1 MEFAEQSVQMWAI
14 FAVIVCA
21 LAMYAMER
29 VAMEVVSVGVVC
41 ALLVLFQIF
50 PVVDAW
56 GENRLTPARLLQGFA
71 NPALATVLALLVMG
85 QGMVRAGVLD
95 VGARWVLKLGGGRKW
110 QSVGLAL
117 LAAAAVSA
125 FLNNI
130 PVVVIFIPIMQALAI
145 RFQGSASKLMIPLS
159 YAAVLGGMTT
169 LVGSSTN
176 LLVNSAMIELGV
188 TPFGFFE
195 FSVPG
200 LVMAAAGFLYVLFIA
215 PALLPRRERLAGF
228 LFSGGGKQFIAQFTI
243 AADSPLVGRRAPGG
257 LFASLPDMTIRMV
270 QRGEEAI
277 LPPFEGF
284 EARPG
289 DILVVAATRKALTEA
304 LVRKAGLLHPDLPAL
319 SDEKK
324 SESKAKTKAK
334 ATAAAAAADEE
345 GAGWNADSQV
355 VAEVMVVPA
364 SRLEGQTLRQV
375 GFHNL
380 TQCVVL
386 GIQRR
391 ARMIRSRMTDIRLEA
406 GDILLVQGKAAQ
418 VNALKANRDVVL
430 MEWSAEELPALS
442 HGRAAIFIFVAAIG
456 LSATGLVPLVVTT
469 LCGAVAMVGLGVIN
483 VPQAARAVDPRIV
496 TTIGAALALGVAM
509 QETGGAQFIAG
520 GLVDVL
526 EGAGP
531 ATVLSLFF
539 VVVAGLSNVISTK
552 TAAVLFTP
560 IAIDIAHEMNVPPQ
574 AFVVAVVFAANCS
587 FASPLGYQ
595 TNLLVL
601 GPGHYRF
608 VDFVRAGVPLILV
621 LWLAFT
627 LFVPWWYGFPLF

>member
-1 MEFAEQSVQMWAI
+1 MEILGQSVQMWAI
-14 FAVIVCA
+14 FALILGA
-21 LAMYAMER
+21 LVMYATER
-29 VAMEVVSVGVVC
+29 VPMEVVSVGIVC
-41 ALLVLFQIF
+41 ALLVIFQVF
-50 PVVDAW
+50 PLIDEW
-56 GENRLTPARLLQGFA
+56 GENQLTPARLIQGFA

-95 VGARWVLKLGGGRKW
+95 MGARWVLKLGGGRKW

-130 PVVVIFIPIMQALAI
+130 PVVVIFIPIMQALAF
-145 RFQGSASKLMIPLS
+145 RFQGASSKLMIPLS

-176 LLVNSAMIELGV
+176 LLVNSAMIELRV
-188 TPFGFFE
+188 TPFSFFE
-195 FSVPG
+195 FSIPG
-200 LVMAAAGFLYVLFIA
+200 LVIALAGFLYVLFIA
-215 PALLPRRERLAGF
+215 PLLLPRRESLAGT
-228 LFSGGGKQFIAQFTI
+228 LFSGGGKQFIAQFTV
-243 AADSPLVGRRAPGG
+243 AADSPLVGRGAPGG
-257 LFASLPDMTIRMV
+257 LFSSLPDMTVRMV
-270 QRGEEAI
+270 QRREEAI

-289 DILVVAATRKALTEA
+289 DVLVVAATRKALTET
-304 LVRKAGLLHPDLPAL
+304 LVRKAGLLSPDLPMRIR
-319 SDEKK
+319 EKK
-324 SESKAKTKAK
+324 NGGKAKAK
-334 ATAAAAAADEE
+334 ATAAASATAIEE
-345 GAGWNADSQV
+345 EAPAWSAGSQV

-375 GFHNL
+375 GFHHL

-391 ARMIRSRMTDIRLEA
+391 ARMIRSRMTEIRLEA
-406 GDILLVQGKAAQ
+406 GDVLLVQGNASE

-430 MEWSAEELPALS
+430 MEWSAEELPALT
-442 HGRAAIFIFVAAIG
+442 HGRAAILIFIVAIG
-456 LSATGLVPLVVTT
+456 LSAIGLVPLVVTT
-469 LCGAVAMVGLGVIN
+469 MCGAVAMVGLGVLN
-483 VPQAARAVDPRIV
+483 VAQAARAVDPRIV

-509 QETGGAQFIAG
+509 QETGGARFVAA
-520 GLVDVL
+520 GLVNAL

-531 ATVLSLFF
+531 AVVLSLFF
-539 VVVAGLSNVISTK
+539 LVVAGLSNVISTK

-560 IAIDIAHEMNVPPQ
+560 IAIDIAHEMGVPPH
-574 AFVVAVVFAANCS
+574 AFAVAVVFAANCS

-608 VDFVRAGVPLILV
+608 IDFARAGIPLILV

-627 LFVPWWYGFPLF
+627 VFVPWWYGFPVF

>member
-1 MEFAEQSVQMWAI
+1 MEFFGHTLQMWAI
-14 FAVIVCA
+14 FAVILCA
-21 LAMYAMER
+21 LTMYAMER
-29 VAMEVVSVGVVC
+29 VPMEVVSVGVVC

-50 PVVDAW
+50 PLEDSW

-85 QGMVRAGVLD
+85 QGMVRAGILD
-95 VGARWVLKLGGGRKW
+95 MGARWVLKLGGGRKW

-130 PVVVIFIPIMQALAI
+130 PVVVIFIPIMQALSI
-145 RFQGSASKLMIPLS
+145 RFQGSASKVMIPLS

-176 LLVNSAMIELGV
+176 LLVNSAMFELKV

-200 LVMAAAGFLYVLFIA
+200 LVMASAGFLYVLFIA
-215 PALLPRRERLAGF
+215 PAMLPKRERLAGF
-228 LFSGGGKQFIAQFTI
+228 LFAGTGKQFIAQFTI
-243 AADSPLVGRRAPGG
+243 AADSPLVGRGAPGG
-257 LFASLPDMTIRMV
+257 LFASLPDMTVRMV

-289 DILVVAATRKALTEA
+289 DILVVAATRKALTET
-304 LVRKAGLLHPDLPAL
+304 LVRKAGLLHPDLPTPPP
-319 SDEKK
+319 ET
-324 SESKAKTKAK
+324 KAETKARTKAK
-334 ATAAAAAADEE
+334 SKSIAAEEE
-345 GAGWNADSQV
+345 GTGWTAGSQV

-406 GDILLVQGKAAQ
+406 GDILLVQGTAAE

-430 MEWSAEELPALS
+430 MEWSAEELPALT
-442 HGRAAIFIFVAAIG
+442 HGRAAILIFVAAIG

-469 LCGAVAMVGLGVIN
+469 LCGAVAMVGLGVIS

-509 QETGGAQFIAG
+509 QETGGAQFIAM
-520 GLVDVL
+520 GLVDAL

-539 VVVAGLSNVISTK
+539 LVVAGLSNIISTK

-574 AFVVAVVFAANCS
+574 AFAVAVVFAANCS

-627 LFVPWWYGFPLF
+627 LFVPWWYGFSVF

>member
-1 MEFAEQSVQMWAI
+1 MEILGQSVQMWAI
-14 FAVIVCA
+14 FALILGA
-21 LAMYAMER
+21 LVMYATER
-29 VAMEVVSVGVVC
+29 VPMEVVSVGIVC
-41 ALLVLFQIF
+41 ALLVIFQVF
-50 PVVDAW
+50 PLIDEW
-56 GENRLTPARLLQGFA
+56 GENQLTPARLIQGFA

-95 VGARWVLKLGGGRKW
+95 MGARWVLKLGGGRKW

-130 PVVVIFIPIMQALAI
+130 PVVVIFIPIMQALAF
-145 RFQGSASKLMIPLS
+145 RFQGASSKLMIPLS

-176 LLVNSAMIELGV
+176 LLVNSAMIELRV
-188 TPFGFFE
+188 TPFSFFE
-195 FSVPG
+195 FSIPG
-200 LVMAAAGFLYVLFIA
+200 LVIALAGFLYVLFIA
-215 PALLPRRERLAGF
+215 PLLLPRRESLAGT
-228 LFSGGGKQFIAQFTI
+228 LFSGGGKQFIAQFTV
-243 AADSPLVGRRAPGG
+243 AADSPLVGRGAPGG
-257 LFASLPDMTIRMV
+257 LFSSLPDMTVRMV
-270 QRGEEAI
+270 QRREEAI

-289 DILVVAATRKALTEA
+289 DVLVVAATRKALTET
-304 LVRKAGLLHPDLPAL
+304 LVRKAGLLSPDLPMRIR
-319 SDEKK
+319 EKK
-324 SESKAKTKAK
+324 NGGKAKAK
-334 ATAAAAAADEE
+334 ATAAASATAIEE
-345 GAGWNADSQV
+345 EAPAWSAGSQV

-375 GFHNL
+375 GFHHL

-391 ARMIRSRMTDIRLEA
+391 ARMIRSRMTEIRLEA
-406 GDILLVQGKAAQ
+406 GDVLLVQGNASE

-430 MEWSAEELPALS
+430 MEWSAEELPALT
-442 HGRAAIFIFVAAIG
+442 HGRAAILIFIVAIG
-456 LSATGLVPLVVTT
+456 LSAIGLVPLVVTT
-469 LCGAVAMVGLGVIN
+469 MCGAVAMVGLGVLN
-483 VPQAARAVDPRIV
+483 VAQAARAVDPRIV

-509 QETGGAQFIAG
+509 QETGGARFVAA
-520 GLVDVL
+520 GLVNAL

-531 ATVLSLFF
+531 AVVLSLFF
-539 VVVAGLSNVISTK
+539 LVVAGLSNVISTK

-560 IAIDIAHEMNVPPQ
+560 IAIDIAHEMGVPPH
-574 AFVVAVVFAANCS
+574 AFAVAVVFAANCS

-608 VDFVRAGVPLILV
+608 IDFARAGIPLILV

-627 LFVPWWYGFPLF
+627 VFVPWWYGFSVF